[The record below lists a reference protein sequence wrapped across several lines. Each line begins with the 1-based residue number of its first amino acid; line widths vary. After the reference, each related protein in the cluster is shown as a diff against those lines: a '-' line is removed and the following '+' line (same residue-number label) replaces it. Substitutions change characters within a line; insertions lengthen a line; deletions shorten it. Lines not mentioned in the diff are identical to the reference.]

1 MDGTLDLLGSSYVLQ
16 RKKKAMKFP
25 FYTITSCR
33 YTVQWFL
40 SCAAIITIQFENISI
55 MRKGPFCPF
64 ADSYLT
70 KVQHNWQYTEDNEK
84 D

>member
-1 MDGTLDLLGSSYVLQ
+1 MAHWICWGLAMYFKE
-16 RKKKAMKFP
+16 KKKAMKFP

-70 KVQHNWQYTEDNEK
+70 KVQHN
-84 D
+84 